1 MHTRSDGTQKN
12 WESLW
17 LTRHI
22 SYTDVISLE
31 FMKGYDNDE
40 DDREDITASHSSDAE
55 SDVEDQEDCDL
66 SQSEEQL
73 FL

>member
-1 MHTRSDGTQKN
+1 
-12 WESLW
+12 
-17 LTRHI
+17 
-22 SYTDVISLE
+22 
-31 FMKGYDNDE
+31 MKGYDNDE

-73 FL
+73 FLWWYKMWMICNLLLFF